1 VFVHYYR
8 NGNIHWNVRDLDDFI
23 CRIRTAER
31 FGPMTFTM
39 KEERE
44 LKKSLRLCVYVSR
57 YVCVFLLFIITQLP
71 IRDRLSTLTSRIVV

>member
-57 YVCVFLLFIITQLP
+57 YVCVCFYSLLSLNFQFVTGSQL
-71 IRDRLSTLTSRIVV
+71 SRAG